1 MVRVLQMVGSLDIG
15 GSQIMVMNL
24 YRAMD
29 RERVQFDF
37 IVDRPDK
44 MFFAEEIKALGGKVY
59 VMPQF
64 KGTNIS
70 KIKKA
75 WKKFFLEHPEYKVLH
90 SHVRSYASIYLPIA
104 KKCGVKT
111 IIHSHSTSEG
121 KGLKNF
127 VKRVLERPL
136 RRQADYLM
144 ACSADAGVWL
154 YGKRAVQKEN
164 YFFIPNAI
172 DIEKYSYN
180 ESVRA
185 QYRKDL
191 GVEGKYVIGHVG
203 RLHPSKNHLFLL
215 DVFKEVKAK
224 RQEAML
230 LIVGDGDLREKV
242 EEKIEQLGL
251 QESIIMAG
259 ARKDVAQLMQAMDTF
274 VFPSVW
280 EGLPVTVVEA
290 QTSGLPCFISDTI
303 TEECIFSKRAKRLSI
318 SDKRA
323 WVEAIADIKG
333 EMNAPLENLAG
344 NTFDI
349 RRSAEFFVNFYNNL
363 VISEK

>member
-29 RERVQFDF
+29 REKVQFDF

-44 MFFAEEIKALGGKVY
+44 MFFAEEVKALGGKVY

-64 KGTNIS
+64 KGTNIRR
-70 KIKKA
+70 IKKA
-75 WKKFFLEHPEYKVLH
+75 WKEFFVEHPEYKVLH

-104 KKCGVKT
+104 KKCGLKT
-111 IIHSHSTSEG
+111 IIHSHTTSEG
-121 KGLKNF
+121 KGFKNF

-144 ACSADAGVWL
+144 ACSAAAGLWL
-154 YGKRAVQKEN
+154 YGKKAVQKDN

-172 DIEKYSYN
+172 DIDKYSYN

-185 QYRKDL
+185 QYRKSL
-191 GVEGKYVIGHVG
+191 GVESKYVIGHVG

-215 DVFKEVKAK
+215 EIFKAVKEK
-224 RQEAML
+224 RQDALL
-230 LIVGDGDLREKV
+230 LIVGDGDLHSQI
-242 EEKIEQLGL
+242 EEKIQRLCL
-251 QESIIMAG
+251 QKDVIMVG
-259 ARKDVAQLMQAMDTF
+259 ARGDVAQLLQAMDAF
-274 VFPSVW
+274 AFPSVW
-280 EGLPVTVVEA
+280 EGLPLTVVEA
-290 QTSGLPCFISDTI
+290 QVSGLPCFLSDVI
-303 TEECIFSKRAKRLSI
+303 TDECIFSVRAKKLPLGDVDAWASALS
-318 SDKRA
+318 
-323 WVEAIADIKG
+323 G
-333 EMNAPLENLAG
+333 EQEQRNGSIDDLQN

-349 RRSAEFFVNFYNNL
+349 KKSAMFFTQFYTDL
-363 VISEK
+363 AK